1 MSFAWNLQRKVIHM
15 EIQHPDGQGHI
26 LITKVTCNIKYFSDD
41 VCMEDEDRY
50 GGHKIEVILN
60 VIYITFLL

>member
-1 MSFAWNLQRKVIHM
+1 M

-26 LITKVTCNIKYFSDD
+26 LIIAKVTCNIKYFSDD